1 MIKYLEHKEI
11 DFVKYD
17 KCISGSEN
25 TFIYAYSWYLDIVAE
40 NWDVLVFGDYDIVMP
55 LTHRKKYGIR
65 YIFLPP
71 WVQQLG
77 VFSANIIKEDLI
89 IDFINAIPGKFK
101 SIDILFNNKNCFSSK
116 KLEIRNNYILD
127 LNRDY
132 KLLYK
137 KFTKGRKSNIKQS
150 KKFGLLIKEAD
161 NIELVLLLFRENK
174 GRDLNKPEQDYET
187 IRNLVSKGLLVGKVK
202 IYEVF
207 DSESIQLGGAIFLMD
222 NNRITYLFSAVNQ
235 NGRDKQAISFLLD
248 LLIFKYANQKMIFDF
263 EGSMIKEIADFFK
276 SFGAVKENYYLYRQ
290 RFLF

>member
-25 TFIYAYSWYLDIVAE
+25 TFIYAYSWYLDIVAK
-40 NWDVLVFGDYDIVMP
+40 NWDVLVFGDYEIVMP
-55 LTHRKKYGIR
+55 LTHRKKYDIC
-65 YIFLPP
+65 YLFLPA

-77 VFSANIIKEDLI
+77 VFSANSIQEDLI
-89 IDFINAIPGKFK
+89 RDFINAIPRKFR
-101 SIDILFNNKNCFSSK
+101 SIDILFNNKNIFSSN

-150 KKFGLLIKEAD
+150 KKFGLLIKETD
-161 NIELVLLLFRENK
+161 NLELVLQMFCENK
-174 GRDLNKPEQDYET
+174 GRDINKPEKDYET
-187 IRNLVSKGLLVGKVK
+187 IRNVVSKGLLVGKVK

-207 DSESIQLGGAIFLMD
+207 DSESVQLGGAIFLMD
-222 NNRITYLFSAVNQ
+222 NNRITFLFSAVNQ
-235 NGRDKQAISFLLD
+235 NGRDKQAISFLID
-248 LLIFKYANQKMIFDF
+248 FIIEKYAGQELILDF
-263 EGSMIKEIADFFK
+263 EGSMIKGIADFFK
-276 SFGAVKENYYLYRQ
+276 SFGAIRENYYWYRQ